1 MHIHRTIGS
10 PLRLPALAVVFDC
23 LGHNVT
29 VVLFGA
35 TASAPTSSLCGWWAR
50 AMEAF
55 KLAAIGIV

>member
-1 MHIHRTIGS
+1 
-10 PLRLPALAVVFDC
+10 LPALAVVFDC